1 MLRKNLSLY
10 VDLIFCLILLPAMIM
25 LLPLERWLQNNLLY
39 VVLLLSGLYAIYWVN
54 RLVIIP
60 SLFRSKRNYLSS
72 ILFLVCSIFVIYSLS
87 QYKLEDEPPRH
98 PQRTETSAPRGEGT
112 SIDSA
117 RVAMAQ
123 MRRNTT
129 TATES
134 QQRSTAQRR
143 RFSPQTRLQQ
153 QAAWFLFVVVLSF
166 SAVVALLS
174 ELYRQSLYRQSVEF
188 EKKKAELA
196 LYKAQINPHFLFN
209 TLNTLLGMVITKSER
224 AEDAFVQFA
233 TLMRYMYSNSDK
245 DMIPLQTELEY
256 ITQYIELQRY
266 RLNDNTQLN
275 ITLCDEEQASKYQ
288 IAPMLLITFV
298 ENALKYGVSADEKS
312 TIDINVSLKGGVMH
326 LTVANPIFTTA
337 SSDSKGIGIANC
349 RNRLELIYHGDY
361 TLITKETDGRYYV
374 SLTIKLN
381 K

>member
-1 MLRKNLSLY
+1 
-10 VDLIFCLILLPAMIM
+10 MIM

-39 VVLLLSGLYAIYWVN
+39 VVLLLCGLYAIYWVN

-60 SLFRSKRNYLSS
+60 SLFRSKRNYLVSV
-72 ILFLVCSIFVIYSLS
+72 IFLICSIFVVYSLS

-98 PQRTETSAPRGEGT
+98 PQRTEANGEAPT
-112 SIDSA
+112 ADSA
-117 RVAMAQ
+117 RTAMIEA
-123 MRRNTT
+123 RREA
-129 TATES
+129 ATSMES
-134 QQRSTAQRR
+134 QQRNAAQRR
-143 RFSPQTRLQQ
+143 RLSPQTRLQQ

-224 AEDAFVQFA
+224 AEEAFVQFS

-256 ITQYIELQRY
+256 ITQFIELQRY
-266 RLNDNTQLN
+266 RLNENTRLN

-312 TIDINVSLKGGVMH
+312 EIDIDVSLKGGVMH

-337 SSDSKGIGIANC
+337 SSDSKGIGITNC

-361 TLITKETDGRYYV
+361 TLITKEADGRYYV

-381 K
+381 